1 MRRRILNH
9 VMPLLYRIA
18 ADLVLVLHAAYVLF
32 VVLGLV
38 LILVG
43 IWRKWEWIRNFWFRV
58 VHLGM
63 IGVVV
68 AESWIG
74 MVCPLT
80 TLENWLRREGGE
92 QGYQGDFIANWV
104 HDLLFFELPAWVFAV
119 GYTLFG
125 AAVLATFFSAPP
137 RWPKR

>member
-1 MRRRILNH
+1 
-9 VMPLLYRIA
+9 MPLLYRIA